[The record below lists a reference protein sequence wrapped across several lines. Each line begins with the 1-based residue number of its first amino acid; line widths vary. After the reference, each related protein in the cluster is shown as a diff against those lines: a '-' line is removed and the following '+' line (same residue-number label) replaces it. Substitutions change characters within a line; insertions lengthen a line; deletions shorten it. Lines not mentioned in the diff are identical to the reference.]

1 MSLDV
6 GMRPYR
12 GELNACQ
19 TQHADHTQIC
29 SRCTNACQTTATATR
44 NEWRIHDPSTVL
56 LQYRLLE
63 QAFGLHSNGYDQGC
77 CAFHV
82 HGARGGQCKSMDELL
97 RRLPTS
103 EWKLVYRSLILHS
116 YLHCR
121 YIIRSKPYVC
131 NRHSSS
137 SHKHRCGGVR

>member
-19 TQHADHTQIC
+19 TQHADQHVRQ
-29 SRCTNACQTTATATR
+29 RRTR

-63 QAFGLHSNGYDQGC
+63 QAFGLYSNGDYQGC

-82 HGARGGQCKSMDELL
+82 HGARGGQCKRVDELQ
-97 RRLPTS
+97 RRLPNS
-103 EWKLVYRSLILHS
+103 E
-116 YLHCR
+116 
-121 YIIRSKPYVC
+121 
-131 NRHSSS
+131 
-137 SHKHRCGGVR
+137 